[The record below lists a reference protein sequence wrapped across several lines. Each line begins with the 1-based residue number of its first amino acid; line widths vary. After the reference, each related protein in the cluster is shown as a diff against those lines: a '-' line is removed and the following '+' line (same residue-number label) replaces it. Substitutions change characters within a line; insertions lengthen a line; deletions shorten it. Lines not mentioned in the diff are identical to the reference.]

1 MIQIDELIKDAMHQK
16 NRELL
21 NVLKLIKAEFL
32 KKQTEPGRKTKELTD
47 EEQTKVLLKMASQR
61 EDSIKQYV
69 EGGRQDLADAEK
81 KELEI
86 ISEFTPKQPTDDELA
101 EYTNDVIT
109 AYIVSKEVG
118 NLFMVKG
125 YKLSMKDM
133 KPIMDIVKEKYP
145 TANGKIVSQTLQ
157 KAING

>member
-61 EDSIKQYV
+61 EDSIKQYID
-69 EGGRQDLADAEK
+69 GGRQDLADAEK

-86 ISEFTPKQPTDDELA
+86 ISEFIPKQPTDDELA
-101 EYTNDVIT
+101 EYTSDVIT
-109 AYIVSKEVG
+109 AYLVGKED
-118 NLFMVKG
+118 G

-133 KPIMDIVKEKYP
+133 KPIMDIVKVKYP

-157 KAING
+157 KEINK

>member
-1 MIQIDELIKDAMHQK
+1 MVQIDELIKDAMHQK

-21 NVLKLIKAEFL
+21 NVLKLIKAGFL

-61 EDSIKQYV
+61 EDSIKQYI

-101 EYTNDVIT
+101 EYLLDLVGQNLKICERRLESLLDQRFMNG
-109 AYIVSKEVG
+109 EV
-118 NLFMVKG
+118 K
-125 YKLSMKDM
+125 
-133 KPIMDIVKEKYP
+133 
-145 TANGKIVSQTLQ
+145 
-157 KAING
+157 

>member
-1 MIQIDELIKDAMHQK
+1 MMQIDELIKDAMHQK

-47 EEQTKVLLKMASQR
+47 DEQTKVLLKMASQH

-69 EGGRQDLADAEK
+69 EGGRQDLVDAEK

-86 ISEFTPKQPTDDELA
+86 IGEFIPKQPTDDELA
-101 EYTNDVIT
+101 EYTDDVIT
-109 AYIVSKEVG
+109 AYVATKENG
-118 NLFMVKG
+118 F
-125 YKLSMKDM
+125 KLSMKDM
-133 KPIMDIVKEKYP
+133 KPIVEAVKVKYP

-157 KAING
+157 KVINS

>member
-1 MIQIDELIKDAMHQK
+1 MVQIDELIKDAMHQK

-47 EEQTKVLLKMASQR
+47 EEQTRVLLKMASQR
-61 EDSIKQYV
+61 EDSIKQYID
-69 EGGRQDLADAEK
+69 GGRQDLADAEK

-86 ISEFTPKQPTDDELA
+86 INEFTPKQPTDEELS
-101 EYTNDVIT
+101 EFVGGVIAGYKLT
-109 AYIVSKEVG
+109 
-118 NLFMVKG
+118 KG
-125 YKLSMKDM
+125 DDYKLSMKDM

-145 TANGKIVSQTLQ
+145 TANGKIISQTLQ
-157 KAING
+157 KVING

>member
-1 MIQIDELIKDAMHQK
+1 MVQIDELIKDAMHQK

-61 EDSIKQYV
+61 EDSIKQYID
-69 EGGRQDLADAEK
+69 GGRQDLADAER

-86 ISEFTPKQPTDDELA
+86 IKRFIPKQPTDEELA
-101 EYTNDVIT
+101 DYVTEVIKD
-109 AYIVSKEVG
+109 YLSVNGG
-118 NLFMVKG
+118 N
-125 YKLSMKDM
+125 LSMKDM
-133 KPIMDIVKEKYP
+133 KPIMNIVKEKYP
-145 TANGKIVSQTLQ
+145 TANGKIVSQTLTKVISQ
-157 KAING
+157 KK

>member
-1 MIQIDELIKDAMHQK
+1 MVQIDELIKDAMHQK

-61 EDSIKQYV
+61 EDSIKQYID
-69 EGGRQDLADAEK
+69 GGRQDLADAEK
-81 KELEI
+81 RELEI
-86 ISEFTPKQPTDDELA
+86 INEFTPKQPTDEELS
-101 EYTNDVIT
+101 EFVGGVIAGYKLT
-109 AYIVSKEVG
+109 
-118 NLFMVKG
+118 KG
-125 YKLSMKDM
+125 DDYKLSMKDM

-145 TANGKIVSQTLQ
+145 TANGKIISQTLQ
-157 KAING
+157 KVING

>member
-47 EEQTKVLLKMASQR
+47 EEQVKVLLKMASQR
-61 EDSIKQYV
+61 EDSIQQYIN
-69 EGGRQDLADAEK
+69 GGRQDLADAEK

-86 ISEFTPKQPTDDELA
+86 INGFTPKQPTDEELA
-101 EYTNDVIT
+101 NYVNNV
-109 AYIVSKEVG
+109 IVSYKQT
-118 NLFMVKG
+118 KG
-125 YKLSMKDM
+125 EDYVLSMKDM
-133 KPIMDIVKEKYP
+133 KPIMDVVKTKYS
-145 TANGKIVSQTLQ
+145 TANGKVISQTLQ
-157 KAING
+157 KIINKEQ

>member
-1 MIQIDELIKDAMHQK
+1 MIQTDELIKDAMHQK

-61 EDSIKQYV
+61 EDSIKQYID
-69 EGGRQDLADAEK
+69 GGRQDLADAER

-86 ISEFTPKQPTDDELA
+86 IKRFIPKQPTDEELA
-101 EYTNDVIT
+101 DYVTEVIKD
-109 AYIVSKEVG
+109 YLS
-118 NLFMVKG
+118 VKG
-125 YKLSMKDM
+125 GNLSMKDM
-133 KPIMDIVKEKYP
+133 KPIMDIVKVKYP

-157 KAING
+157 KEINK

>member
-32 KKQTEPGRKTKELTD
+32 KKQTEPGRKEKELND
-47 EEQTKVLLKMASQR
+47 EEQTKILLKMASQR
-61 EDSIKQYV
+61 EDSIKQYTN
-69 EGGRQDLADAEK
+69 GGRQDLADAER
-81 KELEI
+81 KELQI
-86 ISEFTPKQPTDDELA
+86 IEQFTPKQPTDDELA
-101 EYTNDVIT
+101 DYTCNIIQQ
-109 AYIVSKEVG
+109 Y
-118 NLFMVKG
+118 VKDKTEG

-133 KPIMDIVKEKYP
+133 KPIMTMVKEKYP

-157 KAING
+157 KAINS

>member
-1 MIQIDELIKDAMHQK
+1 MIQIDKLIKDAMHQK

-32 KKQTEPGRKTKELTD
+32 KKQTEPGRKTKELTND
-47 EEQTKVLLKMASQR
+47 EQVKVLLKMASQR
-61 EDSIKQYV
+61 EDSIQQYIN
-69 EGGRQDLADAEK
+69 GGRQDLADAEK

-86 ISEFTPKQPTDDELA
+86 ISQFTPKQPTEEELA
-101 EYTNDVIT
+101 EYVNSVIVDYKQTNGD
-109 AYIVSKEVG
+109 
-118 NLFMVKG
+118 G
-125 YKLSMKDM
+125 YVLSMKDM
-133 KPIMDIVKEKYP
+133 KPIMDIVKAKYS